1 MENLQ
6 QQRKTKEFEEVI
18 PEDINEM
25 VGNLNEYRKTLKGD
39 FEEKVRKM
47 NEITETLKK

>member
-6 QQRKTKEFEEVI
+6 QQRKTKEFFEEVI

-25 VGNLNEYRKTLKGD
+25 VGNLNEYRKH
-39 FEEKVRKM
+39 
-47 NEITETLKK
+47 